1 MVKNGVFGK
10 RDEKFVAPK
19 MEKNVVSKRG
29 RALKNPV
36 NLGEFAT
43 EEEIDEAVKQKAAL
57 KAHMTFK
64 LLCELYSSVSLWLC
78 HVLFLTYFRRITC
91 L

>member
-1 MVKNGVFGK
+1 
-10 RDEKFVAPK
+10 

-29 RALKNPV
+29 RAWKIPI

-43 EEEIDEAVKQKAAL
+43 EEEIDDAVKQKAAL

-64 LLCELYSSVSLWLC
+64 LLCELYSSVTVAL
-78 HVLFLTYFRRITC
+78 
-91 L
+91 